1 MKIHSLQVPALG
13 IAAILTFTGVIAAH
27 AYQGAA
33 PHHGHGGHRPRAAT
47 PTPDPV
53 PFPFISKAAGFTI
66 LRASKTEFNEMG
78 SFMTEASPVDITV
91 FKKPQPVVQ
100 LEYGYKKGG
109 IATLYETAKAPGVE
123 AKDVFPVLLKL
134 GVFRDHQYIKSWK
147 LEFVEDKTLLVALAT
162 TDPSVR
168 PAALGGLYR

>member
-1 MKIHSLQVPALG
+1 
-13 IAAILTFTGVIAAH
+13 
-27 AYQGAA
+27 
-33 PHHGHGGHRPRAAT
+33 
-47 PTPDPV
+47 
-53 PFPFISKAAGFTI
+53 
-66 LRASKTEFNEMG
+66 
-78 SFMTEASPVDITV
+78 MTEASPVDITV